1 MNPMP
6 LKTYLDDREVSV
18 LTGISRRTLQ
28 NWRWL
33 RKGFPYL
40 KVGRRC
46 LYYKPDIEQYMS
58 ECKIRVAEHL

>member
-1 MNPMP
+1 MNPIL
-6 LKTYLDDREVSV
+6 LKTYLDDREVSE

-33 RKGFPYL
+33 RKGIPFL

-46 LYYKPDIEQYMS
+46 LYHRPDIERYMS
-58 ECKIRVAEHL
+58 DCKIIVTDN